1 MGLAMSTAL
10 HHVIGS
16 ELDHLLP
23 HHDAVA
29 EGKRG
34 SIWLYDPNPRQGCPR
49 KERGAAG
56 NGAQPGSRLPPSALG
71 YLWPP
76 VNVYKAGPASSL
88 SVQRPDPFPALPGIL
103 FPAGRGRVGGGWQGG
118 KTGLPA
124 ASVTLSAPPAI
135 SGAASPRRA
144 QMSNATRAL
153 PSPMAPGTPGPST
166 VARLASAPPSPA
178 LVLLTATHNDS
189 EDGQQLFLTTT
200 AAQVISGIFVWSALI
215 VTFHQIYTHLRNYT
229 IPKEQRYIIRILF
242 IVPVYAFDSWLSLL
256 LLGSHQYYVYFDSVR
271 DCYEAFVIY
280 SFLSLCFEY
289 LGGESTIMAEIR
301 GKPIVSSCFYGTCCL
316 QGMSYSIGFLRFCKQ
331 ATLQFCIVKP
341 LMAIVT
347 IILQAFGKYHDG
359 DFNVHSGYLY
369 ITIIY
374 NFSVSLA
381 LYALFLFYFAT
392 MDLLRPFE
400 PVLKFITIKAVIFL
414 SFWQG
419 TLLAILEKCGVI
431 PEVQIIDGKEVG
443 AGTVAAGYQNFII
456 CIEMFFASI
465 ALRYAFTCQVYR
477 EKKENSTANLA
488 PMQSIS
494 SGLKETISP
503 QDIVQDAIHNFSP
516 AYQQY
521 TQQSM
526 QEAERKAPG
535 ENGHVASKVEGPSGR
550 KSKNIEKRVLI
561 LSDEEL

>member
-1 MGLAMSTAL
+1 
-10 HHVIGS
+10 
-16 ELDHLLP
+16 
-23 HHDAVA
+23 
-29 EGKRG
+29 
-34 SIWLYDPNPRQGCPR
+34 
-49 KERGAAG
+49 
-56 NGAQPGSRLPPSALG
+56 
-71 YLWPP
+71 
-76 VNVYKAGPASSL
+76 
-88 SVQRPDPFPALPGIL
+88 
-103 FPAGRGRVGGGWQGG
+103 
-118 KTGLPA
+118 
-124 ASVTLSAPPAI
+124 
-135 SGAASPRRA
+135 
-144 QMSNATRAL
+144 MSNVTRAL
-153 PSPMAPGTPGPST
+153 PSSMAPGTLGTST
-166 VARLASAPPSPA
+166 VAEVASAPPSPA
-178 LVLLTATHNDS
+178 HVLLMAAHNET
-189 EDGQQLFLTTT
+189 EDTQQLFLTTT
-200 AAQVISGIFVWSALI
+200 AAQAISGIFVWSALLL
-215 VTFHQIYTHLRNYT
+215 TFHQIYTHLRNYT

-256 LLGSHQYYVYFDSVR
+256 LLGSHQYYVYFDSLR

-289 LGGESTIMAEIR
+289 LGGESTIMTEIR
-301 GKPIVSSCFYGTCCL
+301 GKPIASSCLYGTCCL

-341 LMAIVT
+341 LMAVIT

-419 TLLAILEKCGVI
+419 VLLAILEKCGVI

-456 CIEMFFASI
+456 CMEMFFAAI

-526 QEAERKAPG
+526 QEAEHKAPG
-535 ENGHVASKVEGPSGR
+535 ENGHVASKVEAPK